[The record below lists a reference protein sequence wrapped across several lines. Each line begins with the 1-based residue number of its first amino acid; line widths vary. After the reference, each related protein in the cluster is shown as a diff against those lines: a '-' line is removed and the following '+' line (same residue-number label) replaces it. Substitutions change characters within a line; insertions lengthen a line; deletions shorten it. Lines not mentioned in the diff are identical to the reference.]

1 MTPLESYHV
10 YCHKNNVTPDIDAPE
25 AVLAATLPYVSPKH
39 GAATASQ
46 RALLRAHRASRE
58 IALNHFAA
66 HKSPEALARATG
78 LPIADAVR
86 HLSAYLAARGK
97 SLPVPPKPSRELPA
111 YDPPPPLDPADPI
124 ADYHRRVG
132 VDPSVRFADLRH
144 TLKVSENAARAQY
157 QRWCAANHA
166 AQKTCPTGAARPWLP
181 YARARLA
188 EGYTAPE
195 IARTLNLPVHRIQEV
210 RA

>member
-1 MTPLESYHV
+1 MTLLESYHV
-10 YCHKNNVTPDIDAPE
+10 YCHKNNVIPDIDAPE

-58 IALNHFAA
+58 IAHDHFAA
-66 HKSPEALARATG
+66 HKTPEALARATG

-97 SLPVPPKPSRELPA
+97 TLPVPPKPCRELPA

-132 VDPSVRFADLRH
+132 VDPSVRFADL
-144 TLKVSENAARAQY
+144 AALLRVGDKPARRRY
-157 QRWCAANHA
+157 QRWCAA
-166 AQKTCPTGAARPWLP
+166 QGIEPKPCPAGAPRPWLS

-195 IARTLNLPVHRIQEV
+195 IAAALGVPKSRIQEV